1 MIEERLEEAISQ
13 HGQKVDWQKGDVI
26 SPTKLMIKGSK
37 NNLRSS
43 DEDNLNVSAKSQ
55 DSL

>member
-1 MIEERLEEAISQ
+1 MMDERLQEAISQ

-37 NNLRSS
+37 NSRTSS
-43 DEDNLNVSAKSQ
+43 DEVVVNVK
-55 DSL
+55 

>member
-1 MIEERLEEAISQ
+1 MMDERLEEAIAQ

-37 NNLRSS
+37 SNPKPP
-43 DEDNLNVSAKSQ
+43 DEANLNVSG
-55 DSL
+55 